1 MEALAWR
8 TVKLHCVVHRLNE
21 TYALPVFPNRS
32 GLVPAGMS
40 TRATKARDH
49 RERQIAE
56 VLIRYGLSYL
66 GNIVGLGHLM
76 TAAHRRVARTP
87 GEGHTPAENLRLAL
101 EELGPTF
108 IKLGQL
114 VSTRADLLSTDYRV
128 ELAKLQD
135 TAPAVPSEV
144 VEEMVERELQAPAET
159 VFATFESAPL
169 ACASVGQAHTAT
181 LHDGTEVVVKVRRPD
196 VVEDVERDLEIIR
209 NFAARAGRRSKTAAR
224 YDVVGLAD
232 EFVRSLRAQL
242 DYLQEARNAERFAA
256 NFAGDPWVQIPRVFP
271 DHTTSR
277 VITLERIRGMK
288 ITDLAAL
295 DKADLDRHAL
305 AERTALITAKM
316 IFDDGFF
323 HADPHPGN
331 FFIEPTGRVGIVDFG
346 MVGRIDDRLREQLG
360 RLLGGFLRQDPGRL
374 ADALLALGTS
384 TGAVD
389 RARLREDL
397 ATLLARYFGRSVSEV
412 SLRSALGE
420 ILKIVRRHHLK
431 VPPDLSLLFT
441 VLIMAEGIVAELD
454 PDFRFA
460 EALAPYAS
468 RHLVSG
474 MTAGG
479 AVRRLEQF
487 GVDVADLAVELPA
500 RLDRIFQA
508 IETGGL
514 EVHVRAAQVDA
525 LVARTERLANRV
537 AASVLAAAVIEGLL
551 QLQTRRRRHR
561 PPLPLRRKSATA
573 DRTAFVP
580 IVRRRR

>member
-1 MEALAWR
+1 MPA
-8 TVKLHCVVHRLNE
+8 
-21 TYALPVFPNRS
+21 FPDRS
-32 GLVPAGMS
+32 GLVNDDMS
-40 TRATKARDH
+40 SSATTARDH

-76 TAAHRRVARTP
+76 TAAHRRIERAP
-87 GEGHTPAENLRLAL
+87 GEAHTPAENLRLAL

-114 VSTRADLLSTDYRV
+114 VSTRADLLSTDYRA

-135 TAPAVPSEV
+135 SAPAVPSEV
-144 VEEMVERELQAPAET
+144 IEEMVERELHAPAET
-159 VFATFESAPL
+159 AFATFESAPL

-277 VITLERIRGMK
+277 VITLERIHGMK

-295 DKADLDRHAL
+295 DEAGLDRHAL

-331 FFIEPTGRVGIVDFG
+331 FFIESTGRVGIVDFG
-346 MVGRIDDRLREQLG
+346 MVGQIDDRLREQLG
-360 RLLGGFLRQDPGRL
+360 RLLSGFLRRDPGRL
-374 ADALLALGTS
+374 ADALLAVGTS

-397 ATLLARYFGRSVSEV
+397 ATLLARYFGRTVSQV
-412 SLRSALGE
+412 SLRSALSE
-420 ILKIVRRHHLK
+420 MLKIVRRHHLR

-474 MTAGG
+474 ITADG

-487 GVDVADLAVELPA
+487 GVDVAGFAVELPA
-500 RLDRIFQA
+500 RLDRISQA

-514 EVHVRAAQVDA
+514 EVHVRAAQVEA
-525 LVARTERLANRV
+525 VAARTERLANRV
-537 AASVLAAAVIEGLL
+537 AASVLAAAVINGLV
-551 QLQTRRRRHR
+551 QLQAQRRRHR
-561 PPLPLRRKSATA
+561 SPLPWSRKNATA
-573 DRTAFVP
+573 NLRVLGPTL
-580 IVRRRR
+580 RRRR

>member
-1 MEALAWR
+1 MPA
-8 TVKLHCVVHRLNE
+8 
-21 TYALPVFPNRS
+21 FPDRS
-32 GLVPAGMS
+32 GLVNDDMS
-40 TRATKARDH
+40 SSATKARDH

-87 GEGHTPAENLRLAL
+87 GEAHTPAENLRLAL

-114 VSTRADLLSTDYRV
+114 VSTRADLLSTDYRA

-135 TAPAVPSEV
+135 SAPAVPSEV
-144 VEEMVERELQAPAET
+144 IEEMVERELHAPAET

-277 VITLERIRGMK
+277 VITLERIHGMK

-295 DKADLDRHAL
+295 DEAGLDRHAL

-331 FFIEPTGRVGIVDFG
+331 FFIESTGRVGIVDFG
-346 MVGRIDDRLREQLG
+346 MVGQIDDRLREQLG
-360 RLLGGFLRQDPGRL
+360 RVLSGFLRRDPGRL
-374 ADALLALGTS
+374 ADALLAVGTS

-397 ATLLARYFGRSVSEV
+397 ATLLARYFGRTVSQV
-412 SLRSALGE
+412 SLRSALSE
-420 ILKIVRRHHLK
+420 MLKIVRRHHLR

-474 MTAGG
+474 ITADG
-479 AVRRLEQF
+479 AVQRLEQF
-487 GVDVADLAVELPA
+487 GVDVAGLAVELPA
-500 RLDRIFQA
+500 RLDRISQA

-514 EVHVRAAQVDA
+514 EVHVRGAQVEA
-525 LVARTERLANRV
+525 VAARTERLANRV
-537 AASVLAAAVIEGLL
+537 AASVLAAAVINGLV
-551 QLQTRRRRHR
+551 QLQAQRRRHR
-561 PPLPLRRKSATA
+561 SPLPWSRKNATA
-573 DRTAFVP
+573 NLRVLGPTL
-580 IVRRRR
+580 RRRR